1 MKITKHS
8 EIEDAIH
15 NALVNDYPLT
25 LEYDSGH
32 VVAMGDELREAWE
45 NLDLSEPFTI
55 AKVHDNLTPAQTK
68 AIREGEGGITPL
80 LPTAS
85 VSAGDPKVGFRSAD
99 SRDSAIEVCSW
110 WSQDNPGQLCIQI
123 DTTYALPEINGG
135 EPYVKI
141 FVNDHTAYQTHER
154 YN

>member
-8 EIEDAIH
+8 EIEDAVR

-25 LEYDSGH
+25 LEYDSGR
-32 VVAMGDELREAWE
+32 VVAIGDELREAWE

-55 AKVHDNLTPAQTK
+55 AKIHDNLTPTQTK
-68 AIREGEGGITPL
+68 AVREGEDGITPL
-80 LPTAS
+80 LPVTK
-85 VSAGDPKVGFRSAD
+85 VSADCPKVGFRSPD
-99 SRDSAIEVCSW
+99 SNDDTVEVCAW

-123 DTTYALPEINGG
+123 DTTDALPEINGG

-141 FVNDHTAYQTHER
+141 FVNDHTAHQTHER

>member
-1 MKITKHS
+1 MKITKYS

-25 LEYDSGH
+25 LEYDSGR

-55 AKVHDNLTPAQTK
+55 AKVHDNLSRAQAK
-68 AIREGEGGITPL
+68 AVREGEGDITSL
-80 LPTAS
+80 LPVTGVDAD
-85 VSAGDPKVGFRSAD
+85 DPRVGFRSPD
-99 SRDSAIEVCSW
+99 SNDDAIEVCAW

-141 FVNDHTAYQTHER
+141 FLNDHTAYQTHER

>member
-1 MKITKHS
+1 MKITYS
-8 EIEDAIH
+8 EIEDAVH

-25 LEYDSGH
+25 LEYDSVH

-45 NLDLSEPFTI
+45 NLDLSEPFTV
-55 AKVHDNLTPAQTK
+55 AKVHDNLTTAQIK
-68 AIREGEGGITPL
+68 AVREGESGITPL
-80 LPTAS
+80 LPVTK
-85 VSAGDPKVGFRSAD
+85 VDAGIPEVGFRSPD
-99 SRDSAIEVCSW
+99 SNDDAIEVCAW

-123 DTTYALPEINGG
+123 DTTDALAEINGG